1 MSKKLLII
9 VVALVLLL
17 AGGGGGA
24 YFFLFAG
31 KSEPEPEVTKA
42 PSPPVFVQLDPLSV
56 PLPRPGKPPLYHF
69 VTLTLQTTEEGK
81 PRLVELMPRL
91 RDAWLRDLNANPV
104 GRNDG
109 SGELDLELLKS
120 RILKLTEQVMGGPVA
135 TEVLIVRTARGAG

>member
-1 MSKKLLII
+1 LSKKLLII
-9 VVALVLLL
+9 VAAVVLLL
-17 AGGGGGA
+17 AGGGGAA
-24 YFFLFAG
+24 YFFLFGA
-31 KSEPEPEVTKA
+31 KKEPEPEVAKA
-42 PSPPVFVQLDPLSV
+42 PPAPSFLQLEPLSV

-81 PRLVELMPRL
+81 PKLIELMPRL
-91 RDAWLRDLNANPV
+91 RDAWLRDLTAHPV

-135 TEVLIVRTARGAG
+135 TEVLIVRTARGG